1 MFDEPA
7 TTTKNK
13 HEQGTRRK
21 KIQALEHPNMQHMQH
36 MQHID
41 TPQIDTLQYIQCV
54 QHNIQTRTYINL
66 SRNSCSDVSNNVANL
81 AMVTVV

>member
-1 MFDEPA
+1 MNLQQQQK
-7 TTTKNK
+7 TSTNK
-13 HEQGTRRK
+13 EHAEK